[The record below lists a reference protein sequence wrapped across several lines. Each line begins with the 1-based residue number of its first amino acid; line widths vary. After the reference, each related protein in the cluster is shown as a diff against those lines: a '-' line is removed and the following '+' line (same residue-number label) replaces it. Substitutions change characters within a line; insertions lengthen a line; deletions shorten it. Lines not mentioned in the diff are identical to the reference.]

1 MSLGSLVVNVGANTG
16 QFIQGINNATRSAR
30 TGAASI
36 TASFGTIVKAQLTAD
51 IAMRAATG
59 ALAYFT
65 ESLDKAGAAIDSQ
78 VSFGTL
84 PSKFYDMQYAI
95 ESAGDSFEPVTK
107 VMAVLSNE
115 LAAMGSAADGKGKLI
130 QSLGLDFKEL
140 KSADPTDA
148 IRMVAKALEQVEDP
162 TLRARVG
169 TELLGKAW
177 KEAAPGLSTLAS
189 SVAGVS
195 GVTDEMLE
203 SADALSDAFGNAQ
216 AQASNLAVVAT
227 TSLTP
232 QLLALGSVIGGVGDN
247 SVSLGKALA
256 TGLSPIITGLSY
268 VALEATVKFKQY
280 ALSLAGIGAAAKA
293 LATMDKDALFAI
305 PQQWKAGMTTIAN
318 DAAIARTTIRQA
330 AEGMGKAEG
339 ERADQHGKAGA
350 ASAAAAAQA
359 KALAAAL
366 AAAGAKTAA
375 VDPITQSFQQI
386 RESILKAKL
395 ESRDFD
401 IAKFAGTKGATPA
414 LVKKYTLLVD
424 TLAAETG
431 LRTFR
436 DELKGMDRELALVG
450 KGETESS
457 LANLKTRL
465 EDAKVPAAEVAVAVA
480 KLRELLNARADAAFL
495 DDLKAVNLEI
505 DKIGKNS
512 QQQAEID
519 IRAKYK
525 DDPKMQAEMLAA
537 NTKKYVVETQEQAAD
552 MMRKLEAEA
561 AGIGATPLTQYVAE
575 LKEAQRLSPL
585 ITDEIIKSATAQ
597 KSANLELAKTYEE
610 HKARGEE
617 AAQTITSGLGDIARG
632 TVSAKEGFKNLDRA
646 LGDLIIKYT
655 LLKPFEDFLSKQ
667 FTGGS
672 SGGGF
677 IDAAVEGISAFFGG
691 GRALGGGV
699 ASNSVHEVVEQEPEL
714 LSRGG
719 KTYLMTGNQGGNIT
733 PLSKVQGAGGGGDT
747 IIYQTNN
754 IDARGADASVDQK
767 IRDAMK
773 ATKDETLAAV
783 QAQTHRGAMLR
794 GR

>member
-1 MSLGSLVVNVGANTG
+1 MSLGRLVVDLVANTG
-16 QFIQGINNATRSAR
+16 QFIQGINGATRNAR
-30 TGAASI
+30 SGAASI

-51 IAMRAATG
+51 IAMRAMTG
-59 ALAYFT
+59 ALDYFMQ
-65 ESLDKAGAAIDSQ
+65 SLDKAGAAIDSQ

-177 KEAAPGLSTLAS
+177 KEAAPGLGTLAS

-203 SADALSDAFGNAQ
+203 SADTLSDAFGNAV
-216 AQASNLAVVAT
+216 AQASNLALVAT

-232 QLLALGSVIGGVGDN
+232 QLIALGSVVGGVGDN

-256 TGLSPIITGLSY
+256 TGLPIVTGLSY
-268 VALEATVKFKQY
+268 VALQATVNFKQF
-280 ALSLAGIGAAAKA
+280 ALGLAGLGAAAKA
-293 LATMDKDALFAI
+293 LATLDKDALFAI
-305 PQQWKAGMTTIAN
+305 PQQWKAGMATIAN

-330 AEGMGKAEG
+330 SEGMGKAEG

-366 AAAGAKTAA
+366 AAAGAKAGA

-386 RESILKAKL
+386 RESIMKARM

-436 DELKGMDRELALVG
+436 DEMKGMSKELALVG

-457 LANLKTRL
+457 LANLKARL
-465 EDAKVPAAEVAVAVA
+465 EDAKVPADKVTEAVE
-480 KLRELLNARADAAFL
+480 KLRTLLGARADAAFL
-495 DDLKAVNLEI
+495 DDLKALNLEI

-512 QQQAEID
+512 QQQSEID
-519 IRAKYK
+519 IRAKYS
-525 DDPKMQAEMLAA
+525 DDPKKQAEMLAA
-537 NTKKYVVETQEQAAD
+537 NTKKYVTETQEQVSE

-575 LKEAQRLSPL
+575 LKEAQRLNPL
-585 ITDEIIKSATAQ
+585 ITNGFIESAAAQKQANIDLEKSYEDNQRLGLDMSDEIV
-597 KSANLELAKTYEE
+597 
-610 HKARGEE
+610 G
-617 AAQTITSGLGDIARG
+617 GLGDILSG
-632 TVSAKEGFKNLDRA
+632 TKSASDGFKSMTKA
-646 LGDLIIKYT
+646 VADLIVQYLI
-655 LLKPFEDFLSKQ
+655 LKPLRDALDGAFS
-667 FTGGS
+667 GGS
-672 SGGGF
+672 GGGGF
-677 IDAAVEGISAFFGG
+677 IGAAVEGISTFFGG

-699 ASNSVHEVVEQEPEL
+699 GANSLHEVVEQGPEL
-714 LSRGG
+714 LSSGG
-719 KTYLMTGNQGGNIT
+719 KTYLMTGGQGGNVT
-733 PLSKVQGAGGGGDT
+733 PLGKGESAGGST
-747 IIYQTNN
+747 NIYQTIN
-754 IDARGADASVDQK
+754 IDARGADAGVDQK
-767 IRDAMK
+767 IHAAMK
-773 ATKDETLAAV
+773 QTKEETLAAF
-783 QAQTHRGAMLR
+783 QIASRRGENR
-794 GR
+794 R

>member
-1 MSLGSLVVNVGANTG
+1 MSLANLVVNLVANTG
-16 QFIQGINNATRSAR
+16 QFVQNLNGATRSAR

-51 IAMRAATG
+51 IAMRAMTG
-59 ALAYFT
+59 ALDYFMQ
-65 ESLDKAGAAIDSQ
+65 SLDKAGAAIDSQ

-140 KSADPTDA
+140 KAADPTDA
-148 IRMVAKALEQVEDP
+148 IRMVATALEQVEDP

-189 SVAGVS
+189 SIAGTS
-195 GVTDEMLE
+195 GVTDKMLE
-203 SADALSDAFGNAQ
+203 SADALSDAFGNAV
-216 AQASNLAVVAT
+216 AQAGNLALVAT

-232 QLLALGSVIGGVGDN
+232 QLLALGSVVGGVGDN

-268 VALEATVKFKQY
+268 VALEATVKFKEY

-293 LATMDKDALFAI
+293 LATLDKDALFAI

-318 DAAIARTTIRQA
+318 DAALARTTIRQA
-330 AEGMGKAEG
+330 SEGMGKAEG

-359 KALAAAL
+359 KALAASL
-366 AAAGAKTAA
+366 AAAGAKAGA

-386 RESILKAKL
+386 RESIMKAKM

-414 LVKKYTLLVD
+414 LVKTYTLLVD

-450 KGETESS
+450 KGETETS

-465 EDAKVPAAEVAVAVA
+465 EDAKVPAGEVTAAVA
-480 KLRELLNARADAAFL
+480 KLRELLGARADAAFL
-495 DDLKAVNLEI
+495 GDLKAMNLEI
-505 DKIGKNS
+505 DKIGRNS

-519 IRAKYK
+519 IRAKYA
-525 DDPKMQAEMLAA
+525 DDLKKQGEMLAA
-537 NTKKYVVETQEQAAD
+537 NTKKYAIETQEQVSD
-552 MMRKLEAEA
+552 MMRKLESEA
-561 AGIGATPLTQYVAE
+561 AGIGATLLTQYVAE
-575 LKEAQRLSPL
+575 LKEAQRLNPL
-585 ITDEIIKSATAQ
+585 ITEGFIESAAAQKQANIDLAKSYEDNQRLGLDMSDEIV
-597 KSANLELAKTYEE
+597 
-610 HKARGEE
+610 G
-617 AAQTITSGLGDIARG
+617 GLGDILSG
-632 TVSAKEGFKNLDRA
+632 TKSASDGFKSMTKAVANLIVQY
-646 LGDLIIKYT
+646 LI
-655 LLKPFEDFLSKQ
+655 LKPLRDALDGAFS
-667 FTGGS
+667 GGS
-672 SGGGF
+672 GGGGF
-677 IDAAVEGISAFFGG
+677 IGAAVEGISTFFGG

-699 ASNSVHEVVEQEPEL
+699 GPGSMYEVAEKKPEL
-714 LSRGG
+714 LNSGG
-719 KTYLMTGNQGGNIT
+719 KTYLMMGAQGGNVT
-733 PLSKVQGAGGGGDT
+733 PLGKGGGAGGGT
-747 IIYQTNN
+747 TVINQTFN
-754 IDARGADASVDQK
+754 INSGGDASLDQK
-767 IRDAMK
+767 FMTWGK
-773 ATKDETLAAV
+773 AIKEQTLAAV
-783 QAQTHRGAMLR
+783 QTETHRGAMLR
-794 GR
+794 R